1 MKLPPENIF
10 GHTKKLTYILDHLR
24 QVTERN
30 PSATVLDFGCGNG
43 SAVSQYIIGALPETA
58 TYIGV
63 DIHPES
69 VAHANKHFGKPN
81 ARFTNVLPEAG
92 TCDMIVYADVLE
104 HLDQPLEML
113 SQHQRLLKP
122 GGVIV
127 GSIPNGVGPFEIES
141 AIDRRFQISARIA
154 RARAKAGSRNA
165 WAIPYNSASGHLQ
178 FYRKKPFLR
187 MIEDAGF
194 HVTEFKNGT
203 FFGAMV
209 TERVLR
215 LGGEPLMRANTAVAK
230 VLPYW
235 AVSTWLFAAA
245 RH

>member
-1 MKLPPENIF
+1 MNLPPENIF
-10 GHTKKLTYILDHLR
+10 GHTKKLAYILDHLR
-24 QVTERN
+24 QVAEKN

-43 SAVSQYIIGALPETA
+43 SAVSQYIVGALREAA
-58 TYIGV
+58 TYVGV
-63 DIHPES
+63 DIHTES
-69 VAHANKHFGKPN
+69 IAYANKHFGKPN

-113 SQHQRLLKP
+113 REHQRLLKP

-141 AIDRRFQISARIA
+141 AIDRRFQISRRIA
-154 RARAKAGSRNA
+154 RARSKAAGNTS
-165 WAIPYNSASGHLQ
+165 AIPYNSDSGHLQ

-215 LGGEPLMRANTAVAK
+215 LGGTPLMRANTAVAE

-235 AVSTWLFAAA
+235 AVSTWLFAA
-245 RH
+245 RR